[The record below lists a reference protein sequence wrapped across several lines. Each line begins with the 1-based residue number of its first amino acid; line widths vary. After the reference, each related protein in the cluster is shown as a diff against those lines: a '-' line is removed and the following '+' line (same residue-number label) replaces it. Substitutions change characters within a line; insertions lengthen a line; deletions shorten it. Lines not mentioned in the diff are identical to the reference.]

1 MRFRG
6 IQEYLTTVRELT
18 PMLVKPRA
26 SKNELPQTLEPESLQ
41 SKNMQHTWQ
50 RGQRERRG
58 QTPIMNT
65 HLR

>member
-41 SKNMQHTWQ
+41 SKTCS
-50 RGQRERRG
+50 
-58 QTPIMNT
+58 TPGSAASVNGVVK
-65 HLR
+65 LPS